1 MTSIAPPSTLPAGK
15 VLACVDDSPYAE
27 AVCDFAAWGAVR
39 MDAPLSLLHVLD
51 ATSGNVPGEQ
61 NLTGTIGF
69 GSRERLLEEL
79 ASLDEKRARLAME
92 RGWLLLEAARGR
104 IESGGAGREPFT
116 APVETRQRHGE
127 LVDAVVALEHET
139 RMLVVG
145 KRGTESAS
153 EHGHLGRH
161 LEQVIRAISSPI
173 LVAQQSF
180 APPER
185 IMFAY
190 DGSATARKGVAMV
203 AASPLFRGIP
213 CHLVHVGTGKPEA
226 RAALAEA
233 RATLEAAGF
242 EAPTT
247 VVPGNPDDAL
257 PRYQQE
263 HRVDLLIMG
272 AYGHSRI
279 RRLIVGSTTTSMI
292 RKCTVSLMVLR

>member
-1 MTSIAPPSTLPAGK
+1 MTSITPPRPLPTGK

-27 AVCDFAAWGAVR
+27 AVCDFAAWGALR
-39 MDAPLSLLHVLD
+39 MEAPLSLLHVLD

-69 GSRERLLEEL
+69 GSREQLLEEL

-92 RGWLLLEAARGR
+92 RGRLLLEAARGR
-104 IESGGAGREPFT
+104 IEAGGDGREAFP
-116 APVETRQRHGE
+116 ARVETRQRHGE

-161 LEQVIRAISSPI
+161 LEQVIRAISKPI

-180 APPER
+180 APPKR

-190 DGSATARKGVAMV
+190 DGSATAWKGVAMV
-203 AASPLFRGIP
+203 AASPLFRGIS
-213 CHLVHVGTGKPEA
+213 CHLVYAGTDRPEA
-226 RAALAEA
+226 REALAEA

-242 EAPTT
+242 EAPTA

-263 HRVDLLIMG
+263 HQVDLLIMG

-292 RKCTVSLMVLR
+292 RKCKVSLMVLR